1 MYGMRLSQFSP
12 EILSDI
18 LDIYFNVCGGKEES
32 MPRVILYKDFILKD
46 LEKRSFHES
55 RFGSR
60 LMWKGREDRDAKFI
74 IRCEHG
80 IYKNDVLVDK
90 LIEFSFDRNI
100 VENDEAL
107 QMMVDFR
114 SEVQSYLLLKGL
126 LFGN

>member
-1 MYGMRLSQFSP
+1 MRLSQFTL
-12 EILSDI
+12 EIFNDI
-18 LDIYFNVCGGKEES
+18 LDIYFKVCGGREES
-32 MPRVILYKDFILKD
+32 MPRAILYNDFVLRD
-46 LEKRSFHES
+46 LELRRFHES

-60 LMWKGREDRDAKFI
+60 LMWKGRDDRDAKFI

-100 VENDEAL
+100 VESDEAVD
-107 QMMVDFR
+107 MMCHFR